1 MWKFWHN
8 YLTWLLRNAFC
19 PVGYFLSHLYNS
31 SVQMTVTQDEE
42 MWKRSSNDAKIIFWK
57 NRNHQK
63 ENNQFIKD
71 IKKQTISCLGYFY
84 RVIP

>member
-1 MWKFWHN
+1 
-8 YLTWLLRNAFC
+8 
-19 PVGYFLSHLYNS
+19 
-31 SVQMTVTQDEE
+31 MTVTQDEE